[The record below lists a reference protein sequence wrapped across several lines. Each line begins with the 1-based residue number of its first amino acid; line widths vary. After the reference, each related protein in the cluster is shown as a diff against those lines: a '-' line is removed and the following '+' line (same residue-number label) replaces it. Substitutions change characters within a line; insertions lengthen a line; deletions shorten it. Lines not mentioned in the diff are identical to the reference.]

1 MRSLAAVAI
10 FVFCNA
16 AAQAQDIAP
25 SSMEAIFAPASSR
38 GGEAGVAIQ
47 KQGPRLA
54 PGLLRFARNDAAA
67 ECPEELRA
75 ATQLMLVSPREM
87 SARAGSLVRF
97 ERASGNAPWK
107 RAGQM
112 PVVLGWNGIR
122 WAWSGSPALRGRG
135 PVKTEGDGATPAGI
149 FPVGAPFGFKA
160 ASLPGYVR
168 LTAGRQFC
176 VSEPEAPTYN
186 TIVARRPAGLAGEDM
201 GAVGL
206 YRRGL
211 FIEYPTNGP
220 ARGGSCLFIH
230 VWRSPS
236 ARTDGCVATAEEGV
250 AALQSWVR
258 PKEALIAILPP
269 KEAKQL
275 EMCLGV
281 ERGG

>member
-1 MRSLAAVAI
+1 MRTLAAVAV

-25 SSMEAIFAPASSR
+25 SSMEARFAQASSR
-38 GGEAGVAIQ
+38 GGEAAVAMR

-54 PGLLRFARNDAAA
+54 PGLLRFARDAAA
-67 ECPEELRA
+67 ECPEELGA

-97 ERASGNAPWK
+97 ERASANAPWK
-107 RAGQM
+107 RAGQL

-122 WAWSGSPALRGRG
+122 WAWSGSQALRGRG

-176 VSEPEAPTYN
+176 VSEPQAPTYN

-201 GAVGL
+201 GAAGL

-211 FIEYPTNGP
+211 FIEYPTNGL

>member
-1 MRSLAAVAI
+1 MRTLAAVAV

-25 SSMEAIFAPASSR
+25 PSTEYASPR
-38 GGEAGVAIQ
+38 GGEAAVAIQ
-47 KQGPRLA
+47 KQGPQLA

-67 ECPEELRA
+67 ECPEELGA

-97 ERASGNAPWK
+97 ERASANAPWK
-107 RAGQM
+107 RAGQL

-122 WAWSGSPALRGRG
+122 WAWSGSQAQRGRG

-176 VSEPEAPTYN
+176 VSEPEAPAYN
-186 TIVARRPAGLAGEDM
+186 TIVARRPAGPCG
-201 GAVGL
+201 
-206 YRRGL
+206 RG
-211 FIEYPTNGP
+211 Y
-220 ARGGSCLFIH
+220 GSGQPL
-230 VWRSPS
+230 
-236 ARTDGCVATAEEGV
+236 
-250 AALQSWVR
+250 
-258 PKEALIAILPP
+258 
-269 KEAKQL
+269 
-275 EMCLGV
+275 
-281 ERGG
+281 